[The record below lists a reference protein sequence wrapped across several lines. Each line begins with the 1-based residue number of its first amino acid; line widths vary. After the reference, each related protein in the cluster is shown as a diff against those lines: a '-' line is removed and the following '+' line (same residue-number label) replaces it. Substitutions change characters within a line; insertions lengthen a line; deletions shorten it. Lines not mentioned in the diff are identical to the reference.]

1 MIELIDILDDNQAV
15 DILLNEDILK
25 ASMFMI

>member
-1 MIELIDILDDNQAV
+1 MIELIEILDDNQAV